1 MILLENFE
9 DQSNIADIQD
19 DFTEKTMF
27 SFIYQIVVL
36 LFIFFVKSG
45 LY

>member
-9 DQSNIADIQD
+9 DQSNIGDIQD

-27 SFIYQIVVL
+27 SFIYQIMVL